1 MTVFAHFLF
10 KCKMTLNSS
19 FKIRWEVLF
28 KKMHLFL
35 LVMIAICCSFI
46 FFIWTVMDWLLGRWH
61 LFQPQ
66 QPTRKKEEWV
76 KFEPTDHKIFGL
88 DLHSPH
94 SLQAL
99 YSLWDRHLILPTPN
113 LTLQKLR
120 AGMISLGMFWIS
132 PSFNKQTAKVSC
144 KPYLT
149 DIANCSFVLRQIGS
163 LTERAL
169 LLWFSPIMTKKIQQ

>member
-10 KCKMTLNSS
+10 KWKMTLNSS

-35 LVMIAICCSFI
+35 LVMIGICCSFI

-76 KFEPTDHKIFGL
+76 KFEPTDHKNLCIRSSFSSL
-88 DLHSPH
+88 IASTLRFVRQTYDSSSPKPH
-94 SLQAL
+94 PPKIERTRLQGWYAL
-99 YSLWDRHLILPTPN
+99 VYTNIPF
-113 LTLQKLR
+113 
-120 AGMISLGMFWIS
+120 I
-132 PSFNKQTAKVSC
+132 
-144 KPYLT
+144 
-149 DIANCSFVLRQIGS
+149 
-163 LTERAL
+163 
-169 LLWFSPIMTKKIQQ
+169 

>member
-10 KCKMTLNSS
+10 KWKMTLNSS

-35 LVMIAICCSFI
+35 LVMIGICCSFI

-76 KFEPTDHKIFGL
+76 KFEPTDHKNLWIRSSF
-88 DLHSPH
+88 S
-94 SLQAL
+94 SLIA
-99 YSLWDRHLILPTPN
+99 S
-113 LTLQKLR
+113 TLQSVR
-120 AGMISLGMFWIS
+120 QTSDS
-132 PSFNKQTAKVSC
+132 SFP
-144 KPYLT
+144 KPYPT
-149 DIANCSFVLRQIGS
+149 K
-163 LTERAL
+163 TERTFVQG
-169 LLWFSPIMTKKIQQ
+169 W